1 MINKLNNNK
10 TSPISTV
17 NSSAFY
23 SPHNGV
29 KDVYNSVKSFPLYLK
44 KLTKLENNSKSS
56 PSEWT
61 TPQVNLHKIIFT
73 FQDCNMNKLKE
84 FTITLR

>member
-1 MINKLNNNK
+1 MINKPNNNK
-10 TSPISTV
+10 IFPISTV
-17 NSSAFY
+17 NSSVFY

-44 KLTKLENNSKSS
+44 KLTKLENNSKSL

-61 TPQVNLHKIIFT
+61 TLQVNSHKIIFT
-73 FQDCNMNKLKE
+73 SQDFNMNKLKE